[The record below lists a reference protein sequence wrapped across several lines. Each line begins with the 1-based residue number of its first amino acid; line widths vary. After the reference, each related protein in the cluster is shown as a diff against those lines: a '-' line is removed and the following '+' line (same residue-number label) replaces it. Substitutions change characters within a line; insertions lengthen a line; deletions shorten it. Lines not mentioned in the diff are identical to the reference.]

1 MPFFKLTNNVL
12 CRKNFVKVL
21 VYFEDLNYELI
32 EEEPEI
38 EVNTYNNFGKFLLS
52 DIIVFCFFSNIMLN
66 L

>member
-1 MPFFKLTNNVL
+1 MSFSKLTHVL

-38 EVNTYNNFGKFLLS
+38 EVNMMFVSDLPQVDGFTGNFHVAL
-52 DIIVFCFFSNIMLN
+52 VQ
-66 L
+66 